1 MKTSARTGFRPGR
14 REQLL
19 DEPRHDSYRE
29 TGKLPD
35 PTRCPQCGAT
45 FQKGRWTWN
54 AAPAS
59 AHEHACPACRRTRDG
74 FPAGYVSLAGD
85 YFASHRGEIMNL
97 VKNCEAAEKLEHPM
111 QRIMAIDDDGG
122 GVTVKTTDAHLARQ
136 IAERVHD
143 ACKGS
148 LAVQYSRQETLFR
161 ASWRR

>member
-1 MKTSARTGFRPGR
+1 MKNGR
-14 REQLL
+14 GASRQRLREQLQ
-19 DEPRHDSYRE
+19 DDPRHDSYRAN
-29 TGKLPD
+29 GKLRD
-35 PTRCPQCGAT
+35 PTRCPHCGAT

-54 AAPAS
+54 AAPAG
-59 AHEHACPACRRTRDG
+59 AQEQACPACQRTRDG
-74 FPAGYVSLAGD
+74 FPAGYVSLAGE
-85 YFASHRGEIMNL
+85 YFASHRGEILNL

-148 LAVQYSRQETLFR
+148 LAVQYSRQENLFR